1 MGAERAQSGRR
12 AGAERVQSGRRAG
25 AEGACVGMRRGRGEG
40 AERVGRGGRR
50 NARARRRGCSGNKL
64 QPYALEAATLRG
76 VPERDAVDA
85 VALARGH
92 RTVGESVA

>member
-12 AGAERVQSGRRAG
+12 AGAERVQRVHALG
-25 AEGACVGMRRGRGEG
+25 CGEG
-40 AERVGRGGRR
+40 AERAQRGWGEAGGGMPERDAVDAVATSCNPMR
-50 NARARRRGCSGNKL
+50 WRL
-64 QPYALEAATLRG
+64 QPDALEAATLRG